1 MGELIQTVNAL
12 RNVPRSDLGALVR
25 RVVVVLSGPRSGSSL
40 VKSVLARHPDI
51 AAMDG
56 EIEPFLALTG
66 NGFGYNSDSDAIG
79 VVSNGAALVD
89 NILDDLSLPTD
100 TLPPP
105 EDIRRRWEKRLL
117 MQLPCL
123 FSRPQAHD
131 RLLRALDEALAR
143 VMARPDGSER
153 ELQAR
158 LLSAVFRDEPWRM
171 GCYDGH
177 GAADAG
183 VAFNEPV
190 KIEEP
195 PFVVPGIRRR
205 ALTADELATKILLFK
220 TPPDAYRIGMYERL
234 FPNAEVEYI
243 HLTRGYAQSVNGL
256 MDGWLSPVGFFS
268 HDVGDAGWTLDI
280 RGYSDRVGFGR
291 RWWKF
296 DLPPNWPSFTA
307 ADLESVCLN
316 QWLSAH
322 EAVLKSGVPAL
333 RVGFEEFVSQPSA
346 TTRRITGY
354 LGLGPIDLPPSL
366 PVVMAIEAPRAQ
378 RWRKRGHLLALG
390 ERREVRAMM
399 HLLGYTMDPE
409 SWL

>member
-205 ALTADELATKILLFK
+205 
-220 TPPDAYRIGMYERL
+220 
-234 FPNAEVEYI
+234 
-243 HLTRGYAQSVNGL
+243 
-256 MDGWLSPVGFFS
+256 
-268 HDVGDAGWTLDI
+268 
-280 RGYSDRVGFGR
+280 
-291 RWWKF
+291 
-296 DLPPNWPSFTA
+296 
-307 ADLESVCLN
+307 
-316 QWLSAH
+316 
-322 EAVLKSGVPAL
+322 
-333 RVGFEEFVSQPSA
+333 
-346 TTRRITGY
+346 
-354 LGLGPIDLPPSL
+354 
-366 PVVMAIEAPRAQ
+366 
-378 RWRKRGHLLALG
+378 
-390 ERREVRAMM
+390 
-399 HLLGYTMDPE
+399 
-409 SWL
+409 